1 MPEYLPIACAE
12 HERLEFAVLRRQRLQ
27 LRYRG
32 EDGEERD
39 GVVLPTDVQTR
50 ERAEWLTFIGADG
63 AAGVVR
69 LDRIISARPA

>member
-1 MPEYLPIACAE
+1 MPEYVPIACAE
-12 HERLEFAVLRRQRLQ
+12 HERLEFAVLRRQRLH
-27 LRYRG
+27 LRQRG
-32 EDGEERD
+32 EDGEERE

-50 ERAEWLTFIGADG
+50 DRAEWLSYLDADG